1 MKTSAGVKQIAVGLL
16 GVQDEIKGM
25 RPDASNPFFKNKYT
39 TLDGILEYIR
49 PILTKA
55 GIIVMQNAHGEGE
68 YAEVTTTLLHISG
81 EYIQT
86 DTLKVRPTKN
96 DAQQMGSAI
105 TYAKRYQLSAL
116 LGISSEIDDD
126 GNKATHGKDKPS
138 NGSGAMGT
146 APKLLSEKQVG
157 RFYAIAKSSGY
168 DADTAN
174 RALQIKYNLTDP
186 SLLTKAQ
193 YDEVCKAMESKR
205 RETRVPTS
213 AEVDAAI
220 DEDVPF

>member
-1 MKTSAGVKQIAVGLL
+1 MMKTSETVTKIADGLL
-16 GVQDEIKGM
+16 VVQNEIKGM
-25 RPDASNPFFKNKYT
+25 RPDATNPFFKNKYI

-49 PILTKA
+49 PILTNA

-126 GNKATHGKDKPS
+126 GNKATHGTDKPVAK
-138 NGSGAMGT
+138 GGT
-146 APKLLSEKQVG
+146 LSAAQIK
-157 RFYAIAKSSGY
+157 RFYTLASIAGINES
-168 DADTAN
+168 TARETVKKKYGVEPIQMN
-174 RALQIKYNLTDP
+174 RDQYN
-186 SLLTKAQ
+186 
-193 YDEVCKAMESKR
+193 EVCKSLEAKKG
-205 RETRVPTS
+205 
-213 AEVDAAI
+213 
-220 DEDVPF
+220 